1 MERIYLILD
10 TNGVALAQAVLESP
24 RITEIVQLRLTKETE
39 LDFVQLGEIQCIGL
53 DNSTASLRGTV
64 TMQRG
69 ERLVVRPTA
78 TLGEEA
84 RENLRIQTDFE
95 SVMDP
100 IPGYWKGQMAIRGHD
115 LSCGGVAFHT
125 QQPLKAGE
133 SVQIV
138 LPVTDSPM
146 LLNTRILRELNTNDP
161 WPLYAARFINL
172 CLDEEFAIRKAVF
185 SIQVEN
191 PRPKEKEGAKA

>member
-10 TNGVALAQAVLESP
+10 KDGVALAQAVLESP

-95 SVMDP
+95 SVMYP
-100 IPGYWKGQMAIRGHD
+100 ITGYWKGQMAIRGHD

-133 SVQIV
+133 TVQIV
-138 LPVTDSPM
+138 LPVTESPL
-146 LLNTRILRELNTNDP
+146 LLNTRMLRALNTNDP

-191 PRPKEKEGAKA
+191 PRPKEGAKA